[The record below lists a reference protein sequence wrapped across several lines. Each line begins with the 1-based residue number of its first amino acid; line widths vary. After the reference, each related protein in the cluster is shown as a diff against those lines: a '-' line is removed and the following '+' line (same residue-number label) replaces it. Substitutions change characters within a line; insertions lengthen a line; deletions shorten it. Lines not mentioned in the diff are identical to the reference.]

1 MQYGR
6 LGSVGGLIPPLIHCR
21 LVGLL
26 VEFEYVF
33 SEFNV
38 RGEFSETNFPKK
50 KWLNFGTLYPGPNSR
65 KKMPQFLELLPGA

>member
-33 SEFNV
+33 SEFDA
-38 RGEFSETNFPKK
+38 RGEFSETNFP
-50 KWLNFGTLYPGPNSR
+50 
-65 KKMPQFLELLPGA
+65 

>member
-33 SEFNV
+33 SEFDV

-50 KWLNFGTLYPGPNSR
+50 K
-65 KKMPQFLELLPGA
+65 